1 MGIVNTERAEQSA
14 MQDRYTPVAAG
25 KTSRFIPSLWL
36 LLLAACFAL
45 PCQAQTLNELMNE
58 MVDEPPQVL
67 EQLYEAM
74 QLEQAQHN
82 PDKIKRAITLYCS
95 ASRAGSLEAQYRFGL
110 LYLAGDAVP
119 KNLTFA
125 ATLFS
130 QASQQGHRKAMN
142 MLENVKLRQLELP
155 ACLL

>member
-1 MGIVNTERAEQSA
+1 MGIVNTDRAEPSA
-14 MQDRYTPVAAG
+14 TQNRHTPVTVGKAARILPG
-25 KTSRFIPSLWL
+25 LWL
-36 LLLAACFAL
+36 LLLAVCYAL

-67 EQLYEAM
+67 AQLYEAM

-110 LYLAGDAVP
+110 LYLAGNAVP
-119 KNLTFA
+119 KNLAVA

-130 QASQQGHRKAMN
+130 QASQQGHLKAMN
-142 MLENVKLRQLELP
+142 MLENVQLRKLELP